1 MSRKL
6 MTGDEAVARGAY
18 EAGVAFASAYPGT
31 PSTEILENV
40 GAYREITAEWAPNE
54 KVAMEAAIGASL
66 GGVRSMAAM
75 KHVGLNVAADPIF
88 TFAYMGVN
96 GGMVFVSAD
105 DPGMHSSQNE
115 QDNRN
120 YARFMKLP
128 MLEPSDSQEAK
139 DMFRDAFD
147 ISERFDTP
155 VMFRMTTRVCHSKS
169 LVELGER
176 KEFSAIPYVKN
187 RMKNDPVPAIS
198 RQLRVKMLERDR
210 RLLAYS
216 NDCPFNFTE
225 YNGSKKIGIVT
236 SGISYQYAKEVFG
249 DSASYLKLGMT
260 NPLPIDM
267 IREFRSNVE
276 TLYVIEELDPYLEE
290 QLHAAGVDC
299 IGKEKIPL
307 VGELNPNIVRKA
319 LLGEETPGIT
329 FNRDL
334 IVDRPP
340 TLCAG
345 CPHRPFFYECAQ
357 RKDTVMVGDI
367 GCYAL
372 GGSEPLNAKD
382 MAVCM
387 GAAFSLAHGMDKAFR
402 SSGQEKTIVAC
413 MGDSTFFH
421 TGINALEEVI
431 YNDSHVI
438 CCILDNR
445 ITGMTGHQ
453 ENPGTGYTLQGEPA
467 TIMDIETIV
476 RALGVERVR
485 VVNPLRLDEMK
496 ACLDWAYREVHEGP
510 VVLITRWPCVLKT
523 LSTED
528 RREFRPSPAVCIVDP
543 GKCIGCKKCLST
555 GCPALSFD
563 KQNRKVSIDQMQ
575 CVGCRVCAQV
585 CPKQAITKR
594 DIVKGAKKA

>member
-1 MSRKL
+1 

-18 EAGVAFASAYPGT
+18 EAGVCFASAYPGT

-40 GAYREITAEWAPNE
+40 STYKEINAEWAPNE
-54 KVAMEAAIGASL
+54 KVAMEAAIGASM
-66 GGVRSMAAM
+66 GGVRSMVAM

-120 YARFMKLP
+120 YARFMKVP
-128 MLEPSDSQEAK
+128 MLEPSKSQEAL
-139 DMFRDAFD
+139 DMFKDAFE
-147 ISERFDTP
+147 ISERYDTP

-176 KEFSAIPYVKN
+176 KTVDAIPYVKN

-198 RQLRVKMLERDR
+198 RKLRVKMLDRDK
-210 RLLAYS
+210 RLVALS
-216 NDCPFNFTE
+216 NDCDYNYAE
-225 YNGSKKIGIVT
+225 YNGSKKIGIVAN
-236 SGISYQYAKEVFG
+236 GISYEYAKEVFG
-249 DSASYLKLGMT
+249 ENASYLKIGLT
-260 NPLPIDM
+260 NPLPMDL

-276 TLYVIEELDPYLEE
+276 TMYVIEELDPFMEE
-290 QLHAAGVDC
+290 QIKAAGIDC

-307 VGELNPNIVRKA
+307 VDELNPNIIREA
-319 LLGEETPGIT
+319 LLGEKVETIE
-329 FNRDL
+329 FNQNL

-340 TLCAG
+340 ALCAG
-345 CPHRPFFYECAQ
+345 CPHRGFFYECAK

-382 MAVCM
+382 MAICM
-387 GAAFSLAHGMDKAFR
+387 GAAFSLAHGMDKAFKA
-402 SSGQEKTIVAC
+402 SGQTKTLVAC

-421 TGINALEEVI
+421 TGINSLEEVV

-453 ENPGTGYTLQGEPA
+453 ENPGTGYSLSGEPA

-476 RALGVERVR
+476 RALGVTRVR
-485 VVNPLRLDEMK
+485 TVNPLKLDEMK
-496 ACLDWAYREVHEGP
+496 SALDWAYTEVREGP
-510 VVLITRWPCVLKT
+510 VVLITRWPCVLKK

-528 RREFRPSPAVCIVDP
+528 RREFRTVPSQCSVNHD
-543 GKCIGCKKCLST
+543 KCIGCKKCLST

-563 KQNRKVSIDQMQ
+563 KYERKVSIDKMQ
-575 CVGCRVCAQV
+575 CVGCTVCAQV
-585 CPKQAITKR
+585 CPKQAITK
-594 DIVKGAKKA
+594 GARK

>member
-1 MSRKL
+1 MDRQL
-6 MTGDEAVARGAY
+6 MTGNEAVARGAY
-18 EAGVAFASAYPGT
+18 EAGVSFASAYPGT

-40 GAYREITAEWAPNE
+40 GTYREITAEWAPNE
-54 KVAMEAAIGASL
+54 KVAMEAAIGASMA
-66 GGVRSMAAM
+66 GVRSMAAM

-88 TFAYMGVN
+88 TFAYMGVS

-120 YARFMKLP
+120 YAKFMKIP

-147 ISERFDTP
+147 LSEKYDTP

-176 KEFSAIPYVKN
+176 REFAAIPYVKN
-187 RMKNDPVPAIS
+187 RMKNDNVPAVA
-198 RQLRVKMLERDR
+198 RNLRVKMLERDR
-210 RLLAYS
+210 RLAAFT
-216 NDCPFNFTE
+216 NDCPYNFAE

-249 DSASYLKLGMT
+249 DSASYLKLGLT
-260 NPLPIDM
+260 NPLPMDM
-267 IREFRSNVE
+267 IREFRSNVD
-276 TLYVIEELDPYLEE
+276 TLYVIEELDPFMEE
-290 QLHAAGVDC
+290 QIKAAGIDC
-299 IGKEKIPL
+299 VGKEKIPL

-319 LLGEETPGIT
+319 LLDEDVPEIS
-329 FNRDL
+329 FNQNL

-345 CPHRPFFYECAQ
+345 CPHRGFFYECAK
-357 RKDTVMVGDI
+357 RSDTVMVGDI

-382 MAVCM
+382 MAICM
-387 GAAFSLAHGMDKAFR
+387 GAAFSLAHGLSKAFLA
-402 SSGQEKTIVAC
+402 SGQDKTVVAC

-421 TGINALEEVI
+421 TGINSLEVVV
-431 YNDSHVI
+431 YNDSRVI

-467 TIMDIETIV
+467 TILDRETIG

-485 VVNPLRLDEMK
+485 PVTPLRLNDMK
-496 ACLDWAYREVHEGP
+496 EALDWAYREVHEGP
-510 VVLITRWPCVLKT
+510 VVLITRWPCVLKK

-528 RREFRPSPAVCIVDP
+528 RREFRPVPSVCIVHHDQ
-543 GKCIGCKKCLST
+543 CIGCKKCLTT

-563 KQNRKVSIDQMQ
+563 KYERKVSIDALQ
-575 CVGCRVCAQV
+575 CDGCTVCAQV
-585 CPKQAITKR
+585 CPKQAITK
-594 DIVKGAKKA
+594 GAKRA